1 MAILLA
7 SCDNCAHRKDS
18 ACALLMEPAPGEF
31 LCPRYAMTEAFRNQ
45 ILALARRE
53 FEPDVNQAMLHV
65 SIMKAEKDQGF
76 AG

>member
-7 SCDNCAHRKDS
+7 SCDNCAHRKED
-18 ACALLMEPAPGEF
+18 ACALGQTPQPGEF

-45 ILALARRE
+45 IVALARRE
-53 FEPDVNQAMLHV
+53 FEPDVNQAMLHISV
-65 SIMKAEKDQGF
+65 LRAEKEQSF